1 MTDRGPEDQLL
12 EEALKRQRLLVD
24 FYKQAAKEAPEKQ
37 CKELFKHLQ
46 SALQDQAGDVASEL
60 ARHRMERSLG
70 RLVADKEG

>member
-1 MTDRGPEDQLL
+1 MTDRRPEDQLL

-46 SALQDQAGDVASEL
+46 SALQDQVGDVASEL
-60 ARHRMERSLG
+60 ARHRKERSLG
-70 RLVADKEG
+70 RPVADQQG